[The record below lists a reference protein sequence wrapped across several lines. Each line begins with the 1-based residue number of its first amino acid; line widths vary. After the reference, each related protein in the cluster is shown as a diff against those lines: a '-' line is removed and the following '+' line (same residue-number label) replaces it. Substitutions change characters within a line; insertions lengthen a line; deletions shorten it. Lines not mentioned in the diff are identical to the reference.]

1 MPVEAVQ
8 GDIPHM
14 QLFSVFGALA
24 AVIGHDGIADNE
36 HFFEATLQN
45 LLEAV
50 HAAPL
55 QVQGLVFSVEPPVE
69 VHALAA
75 KQMHLLLLLQASVE
89 VG

>member
-1 MPVEAVQ
+1 MQ
-8 GDIPHM
+8 GDVPHM

-24 AVIGHDGIADNE
+24 SVIGHDGIANNE

-45 LLEAV
+45 MLEAV

-55 QVQGLVFSVEPPVE
+55 QRQGLAFTVVPAVK

-75 KQMHLLLLLQASVE
+75 KQMHLNSLLQASVE